1 MAKSPANPLVQKD
14 RILGEIADE
23 QNVGAHFEGES
34 DRERK
39 VGIDREVVVDIF
51 RRDAGPLKGTHFMRV
66 SLRSMI
72 NSKIILRYELDVDR
86 YQSEREF
93 LDAVQIGAGALAE
106 QDCEKRG
113 ATWDCEY
120 ISKVARG
127 AARELLHDIN
137 S

>member
-1 MAKSPANPLVQKD
+1 MAKSPANPLVRKD
-14 RILGEIADE
+14 RIQGEIADE
-23 QNVGAHFEGES
+23 QSVGAHFDGES

-39 VGIDREVVVDIF
+39 VGFDREVVVDVF
-51 RRDAGPLKGTHFMRV
+51 CRDVGPLKGTHFMRV

-72 NSKIILRYELDVDR
+72 ESKIILRYELDVDR

-137 S
+137 D

>member
-1 MAKSPANPLVQKD
+1 MAKSPANPLVKDD
-14 RILGEIADE
+14 RITGEIADE
-23 QNVGAHFEGES
+23 QSVGAHFDGES

-51 RRDAGPLKGTHFMRV
+51 RRDVGPLKGTHFLRV

-72 NSKIILRYELDVDR
+72 NSNIILRYELDVDR

-113 ATWDCEY
+113 ATWDCEN

-137 S
+137 D